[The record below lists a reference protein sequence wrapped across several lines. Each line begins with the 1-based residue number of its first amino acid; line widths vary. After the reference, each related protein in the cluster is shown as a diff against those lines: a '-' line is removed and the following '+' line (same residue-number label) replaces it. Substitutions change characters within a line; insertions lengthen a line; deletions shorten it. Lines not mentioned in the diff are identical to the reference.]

1 MKGLLNTTKDKI
13 LSSIEDQS
21 VSTLNYDAT
30 LRRIE
35 QLKDKEKK

>member
-1 MKGLLNTTKDKI
+1 MDELDATTVEKI

-21 VSTLNYDAT
+21 ISTLNYDAT

-35 QLKDKEKK
+35 QIKSKEKE